1 MKKKTLFCFF
11 LTASLLISV
20 PYAFGGSTIAGWWR
34 VAVTINEGDFV
45 TGNWHA
51 TQTVGQNNLSYL
63 YISLN
68 GSSSG
73 LAAFI
78 EGDNGTYSL
87 ENTYAV
93 YIKNNI
99 VVLVGPSTVDT
110 DGNLTS
116 GSTIVF
122 RTLGGYNIPYMKG
135 FYTRYDNVTDQIV
148 RMGTL
153 NASRVVLLQTIPDEV
168 KKLLPSLF

>member
-11 LTASLLISV
+11 VTASLLISV
-20 PYAFGGSTIAGWWR
+20 PYAFGGSTIAGWWK

-45 TGNWHA
+45 TGDWQA
-51 TQTVGQNNLSYL
+51 TQSFGPKSLFYL

-78 EGDNGTYSL
+78 QSDNGTYSL
-87 ENTYAV
+87 ENTYQV
-93 YIKNNI
+93 YTKNNI

-116 GSTIVF
+116 GSTIVL

-135 FYTRYDNVTDQIV
+135 FYTRYDNVTEQIV

-153 NASRVVLLQTIPDEV
+153 NLSRVLLLQTIPDEV
-168 KKLLPSLF
+168 KKLIPSPF